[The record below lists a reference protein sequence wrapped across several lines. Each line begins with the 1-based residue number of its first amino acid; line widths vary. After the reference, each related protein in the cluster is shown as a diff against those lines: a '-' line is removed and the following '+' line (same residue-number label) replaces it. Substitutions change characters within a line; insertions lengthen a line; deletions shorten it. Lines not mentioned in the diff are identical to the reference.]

1 MNVDID
7 KVITLM
13 SEQIGS
19 LTKDN
24 IILRVLVQQLEEELQ
39 SSRATQVKEKGSR
52 VSPAQAA
59 GRETTE

>member
-39 SSRATQVKEKGSR
+39 SVRAPQVKEKRSG
-52 VSPAQAA
+52 VSSA
-59 GRETTE
+59 

>member
-7 KVITLM
+7 KVITML
-13 SEQIGS
+13 SEQVGS

-39 SSRATQVKEKGSR
+39 SIHATQVKEKGSG
-52 VSPAQAA
+52 VQTPPTI
-59 GRETTE
+59 G